1 MEPLRLGRSAGRK
14 GSKMS
19 GFKASGWS
27 QPEYA
32 QQYRD
37 EADHYI
43 PQRATMLQ
51 VVSSFYRNVVRG
63 AGRARNPGRVRV
75 LDLGC
80 GDGILAEALC
90 TADPAIEMTVTD
102 GSRDMLDAA
111 RARLRQRPVSEY
123 CPITFEEIIG
133 GGFQR
138 EPFDLIASAFAIHHL
153 ELAEKAMLFQRLYA
167 LLAPGAYFLNVDVAL
182 SDDPAYTAWYYRLW
196 REWIVDRERALGIE
210 QSYVHVPEEAR
221 AKPENH
227 YDPLQSQ
234 LDALRSA
241 GLIAVACHYR
251 YGPFAVYGGQRPERS
266 SRPA

>member
-1 MEPLRLGRSAGRK
+1 
-14 GSKMS
+14 MS
-19 GFKASGWS
+19 SFEASGWS
-27 QPEYA
+27 RAEYA
-32 QQYRD
+32 AQYRD

-43 PQRATMLQ
+43 PQRVTMLE
-51 VVSSFYRNVVRG
+51 VVCSFYRNVVRDATMLRRTG
-63 AGRARNPGRVRV
+63 TVRV

-90 TADPAIEMTVTD
+90 TADPAIEVAVTD

-111 RARLRQRPVSEY
+111 RRRLHGRPVSEY
-123 CPITFEEIIG
+123 CLVTFQEIIG

-153 ELAEKAMLFQRLYA
+153 ELAQKARLFQRLCA

-196 REWIVDRERALGIE
+196 REWIVDRERALGLE
-210 QSYVHVPEEAR
+210 QRYAHVPEEAQ

-227 YDPLQSQ
+227 YDSLQSQ
-234 LDALRSA
+234 LEALQSA
-241 GLIAVACHYR
+241 GYCSVACHYR
-251 YGPFAVYGGQRPERS
+251 YGPFAVYGGRRPEE
-266 SRPA
+266 